1 MSTDYD
7 ASEFIDA
14 DFQPQKPPAAGAPA
28 AAGQL
33 LRAPTREE
41 VDTRVAEAHQK
52 LAELKRAQEQLE
64 RERNALEEIRRR
76 QHEYHSGRQEMV
88 QNLTRGVGLLEK
100 AEFEARRDSEQMA
113 KTLVEFREALGKIQ
127 AIQDQTWTQENLN
140 AELSRALTTL
150 ENSRME
156 WNAARLKFAVLSGP
170 PQAGTAGLESAAG
183 PATVLAGCTFGQLC
197 RIGLALTLPLAVAA
211 LLALAALIFVLARH

>member
-1 MSTDYD
+1 MDYD

-14 DFQPQKPPAAGAPA
+14 DFQPQKSPASGGPA
-28 AAGQL
+28 SSGQL

-64 RERNALEEIRRR
+64 RERNAVEEIRRR

-88 QNLTRGVGLLEK
+88 QNLTRGAGLLEK

-113 KTLVEFREALGKIQ
+113 KTLVEFREALGRIQ
-127 AIQDQTWTQENLN
+127 AIHEETWTQENLN
-140 AELSRALTTL
+140 AELTKALTTL

-156 WNAARLKFAVLSGP
+156 WNTARLKFQVLSGP
-170 PQAGTAGLESAAG
+170 AQAGNAGGESAAG
-183 PATVLAGCTFGQLC
+183 HATVLAGYTFGQLC
-197 RIGLALTLPLAVAA
+197 RIGLALTLPLAIT